1 MSYRGFDKNF
11 SLDGKVAVITG
22 AAAGIGCAIATLFA
36 EKGARLVLVDIDEA
50 VKNLASNFSAERAVA
65 VVADV
70 TDSVAVEAL
79 ADKAIESFGTVDI
92 LVNSAGVV
100 ALEPA
105 AEFSEANWDRT
116 LAVNLKGVFLLSQA
130 FGRHM
135 LERGCGRIINLA
147 SQAGVVALDKHLA
160 YCVSKAGVIS
170 MTKVLALEWSPQG
183 IQVNAIS
190 PTVVMTE
197 LGREAWAGE
206 VGEQMKRLIPARR
219 FAEPEEIAAAAL
231 FLASDAAAMITGE
244 NLMIDGGYTIQ

>member
-1 MSYRGFDKNF
+1 
-11 SLDGKVAVITG
+11 
-22 AAAGIGCAIATLFA
+22 
-36 EKGARLVLVDIDEA
+36 
-50 VKNLASNFSAERAVA
+50 
-65 VVADV
+65 
-70 TDSVAVEAL
+70 
-79 ADKAIESFGTVDI
+79 
-92 LVNSAGVV
+92 
-100 ALEPA
+100 
-105 AEFSEANWDRT
+105 
-116 LAVNLKGVFLLSQA
+116 
-130 FGRHM
+130 M